1 MISKFEDSNQNSMS
15 LNKKITLKIKT
26 QLTILS
32 LP

>member
-15 LNKKITLKIKT
+15 LNKKTTLKIKT